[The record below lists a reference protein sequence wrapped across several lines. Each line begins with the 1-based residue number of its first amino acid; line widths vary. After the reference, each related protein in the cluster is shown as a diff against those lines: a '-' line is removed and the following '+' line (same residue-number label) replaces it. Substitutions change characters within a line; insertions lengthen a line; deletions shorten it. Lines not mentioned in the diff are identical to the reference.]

1 MVCYVHPRWNL
12 NDMVPEQLSFFLW
25 SLWIWFLWVLTY
37 WVISLVCRITLSFY
51 CWTKSFGKKSEIFL
65 RRILLDVL
73 YHSLYLLPKQ
83 NRGFENAW
91 LSRDWNKEKKIISM
105 GASGPLCTFL
115 LVISKRF
122 ELESCVWSWIAD
134 ELLRFI

>member
-1 MVCYVHPRWNL
+1 MTWITPRVRFCIPRYRL
-12 NDMVPEQLSFFLW
+12 TDEIIYSTLW
-25 SLWIWFLWVLTY
+25 WIDGYIFY
-37 WVISLVCRITLSFY
+37 RVISLVCRITLSFY
-51 CWTKSFGKKSEIFL
+51 CWTKNFGKKSEIFL

-91 LSRDWNKEKKIISM
+91 LSRDWNEEKRIISL

-115 LVISKRF
+115 LVISKQF
-122 ELESCVWSWIAD
+122 ELRSCAWSWIAD
-134 ELLRFI
+134 KLIRFI